1 MFGCSLILFKPLKCL
16 PPNSVLTYDSI
27 TRITLHLFIF
37 ANQTPFP
44 NSNLVWT
51 QKKFNTFYCK
61 NYHFSQTHSMST
73 YSQTKWICE
82 KKSLR
87 GENSMW
93 FSMEKKESVTTLRL
107 SVCRSVVKTC
117 WRNAWLRHEKWY
129 MKYEYIPSWKST
141 ENSANI
147 CFARRGLDFMVF
159 HYFVLEFVAKH
170 RPYFL
175 YNTFSLSTLKPWS

>member
-1 MFGCSLILFKPLKCL
+1 MTVSLESRYIFLFSRTRLHFQIQISCEHKK
-16 PPNSVLTYDSI
+16 SSI
-27 TRITLHLFIF
+27 PFIAKIIIFLRRIQCRRTVKLNGF
-37 ANQTPFP
+37 
-44 NSNLVWT
+44 V
-51 QKKFNTFYCK
+51 K
-61 NYHFSQTHSMST
+61 
-73 YSQTKWICE
+73 

-107 SVCRSVVKTC
+107 SVYRSVAKTC
-117 WRNAWLRHEKWY
+117 WRNARLRHEKWY